1 MVYQVTHS
9 GTKISMSISMVIVS
23 RLGKTQVYK
32 ILNSQ
37 ISRHD
42 IVYRHYSVLGCQR
55 EIISLDLKLRSELF
69 SSRIQNQSPIA
80 SDKWSF
86 YGMIWFLIEQW
97 IAILEDMG
105 GSSWSREP
113 FKSQCPQ
120 VSEHLLLIFHG
131 DCATFMYKWILMW
144 CKSVTNVSVSGIVM
158 SLMWLNI

>member
-1 MVYQVTHS
+1 MCQGLAQHKCIKSSTVRYHD
-9 GTKISMSISMVIVS
+9 M
-23 RLGKTQVYK
+23 
-32 ILNSQ
+32 ILFTDNT
-37 ISRHD
+37 
-42 IVYRHYSVLGCQR
+42 LGCQR
-55 EIISLDLKLRSELF
+55 ESISLDLKLRSELF

-105 GSSWSREP
+105 GSGSSWSREP

-120 VSEHLLLIFHG
+120 VSEHILLIFHG
-131 DCATFMYKWILMW
+131 DCSTFMYKWILMW